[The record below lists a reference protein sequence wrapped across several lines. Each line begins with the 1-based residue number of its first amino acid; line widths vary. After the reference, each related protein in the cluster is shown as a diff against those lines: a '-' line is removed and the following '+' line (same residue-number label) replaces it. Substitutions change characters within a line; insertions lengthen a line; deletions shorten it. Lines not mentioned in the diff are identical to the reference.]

1 MDHNNNIDT
10 FRNTI
15 IFTENLNIMS
25 TASNQ
30 ETTYDEPRSFKY
42 ITTAG
47 ITYVFYDTKYNTI
60 LRENLNIVV
69 SREAIA
75 EFEND
80 FEVINV
86 LYTTELKQIFEA
98 SCEDEVAT
106 RCMEL
111 FDTINASTLSICLE
125 LLTTRPAALQLLL
138 STNAGCSTD
147 PANAG
152 CSTDPANA
160 GCSTDPANAGCSTDP
175 IEMRRSV
182 LPLLFSYDLLFF
194 THICMGDL
202 FIKGEIDTLHLDTLC
217 DAIRKYI

>member
-69 SREAIA
+69 SHEAIA

-86 LYTTELKQIFEA
+86 LYTKELKQIFEA

-138 STNAGCSTD
+138 STNVTSDET
-147 PANAG
+147 P
-152 CSTDPANA
+152 DPANA

-202 FIKGEIDTLHLDTLC
+202 FIKGDIDTLHLDTLC

>member
-86 LYTTELKQIFEA
+86 LYTKELKQIFEA

-138 STNAGCSTD
+138 STNVTSDET
-147 PANAG
+147 P
-152 CSTDPANA
+152 DPANA

>member
-138 STNAGCSTD
+138 STNVTSDET
-147 PANAG
+147 P
-152 CSTDPANA
+152 
-160 GCSTDPANAGCSTDP
+160 DPANAGCSTDP